1 MRVLASISLVAC
13 LGAGCTTVVGTSDF
27 YVVSG
32 GGGSGA
38 GSEGGGGDGA
48 GGSGTDCADGEFSLT
63 VTCPL
68 TAFSCELNGNDF
80 TETMNACL
88 EEATIKVHCDDDDDV
103 VPTFGGCTEL
113 SGSDTCLVSGSG
125 SKTVTVDCD

>member
-38 GSEGGGGDGA
+38 GSEGGGGDGD
-48 GGSGTDCADGEFSLT
+48 GGSGNDCANGEFSLN

-68 TAFSCELNGNDF
+68 TASSCELNDDDF
-80 TETMNACL
+80 TGTISACL
-88 EEATIKVHCDDDDDV
+88 EEATIKVNCDDEDV
-103 VPTFGGCTEL
+103 EPVFDGCTKQN
-113 SGSDTCLVSGSG
+113 GSDTCLVSGSG
-125 SKTVTVDCD
+125 SKTVTVSCG